1 MILTL
6 VLAAALPIS
15 DWQPLFDQLPE
26 GIRGWRKE
34 NGALRTAPGY
44 RTEDLFTRLRY
55 RDFEFEV
62 EYRVSS
68 GGNSGIRYLPL
79 PGRTAGAA
87 RAAAV
92 CGGLAVLLIVA
103 LRRRRLAA
111 LGATLVCGG
120 VFLLVWQALARHP
133 LALEFQVL
141 DNEGHPDG
149 KRGALYRAGALYG
162 LSPATEDAS
171 RPAGEWNQAR
181 VVVCGSRIEHWLNGR
196 QVVAA
201 DLGSSEHARARESFF
216 GAGWRRIYGESE
228 WRTLGHER
236 PSTVGLQHHGEVVWF
251 RNPRIRELS
260 CE

>member
-1 MILTL
+1 MILAL
-6 VLAAALPIS
+6 VLAAVIPIS
-15 DWQPLFDQLPE
+15 DWQPLFEQLPE
-26 GIRGWRKE
+26 GIRGWRWE
-34 NGALRTAPGY
+34 NGALRTTPGY

-62 EYRVSS
+62 EYRVSP

-79 PGRTAGAA
+79 PERTAGAG

-92 CGGLAVLLIVA
+92 CAGLAVLLIVL
-103 LRRRRLAA
+103 LRRRRWAA
-111 LGATLVCGG
+111 LGAMLVCCG
-120 VFLLVWQALARHP
+120 VFLNVRQALARHP

-149 KRGALYRAGALYG
+149 SRGALYRAGALYG
-162 LSPATEDAS
+162 LSPATEDSS
-171 RPAGEWNQAR
+171 RKAGEWNQAR
-181 VVVCGSRIEHWLNGR
+181 VVVCGNRIEHWLNER

-201 DLGSSEHARARESFF
+201 DLGSNGHMQARESFF
-216 GAGWRRIYGESE
+216 RSGWRRIYGESE
-228 WRTLGHER
+228 WRTVGHER
-236 PSTVGLQHHGEVVWF
+236 PSTVGLQHHGEEVWF